1 MFRQANTC
9 ARVSWTLFHG
19 SKHQNSM
26 IVAAELIPFW
36 LNLAAG
42 FVMLI
47 CIAGAGISAPWPA
60 LWAASERQ
68 HVLLGGL
75 LALLFLWLLSFQVIA
90 GVWIHLLGVT
100 SLTLIVGWRF
110 TILGATLV
118 LFVFLWWQQQSMLAA
133 PLAWLF
139 SVLVPATTTRLLV
152 HFLRIHA
159 LRNLFVYMLG
169 AGFGGGLLS
178 VLVLGILALPTFWV
192 IGQPEWITLSL
203 DNWAFILLLMF
214 PEGFINGMLVTA
226 FTVFYPDVVKTFNED
241 FYLK

>member
-1 MFRQANTC
+1 M
-9 ARVSWTLFHG
+9 
-19 SKHQNSM
+19 
-26 IVAAELIPFW
+26 
-36 LNLAAG
+36 
-42 FVMLI
+42 
-47 CIAGAGISAPWPA
+47 
-60 LWAASERQ
+60 
-68 HVLLGGL
+68 LLGGL

-226 FTVFYPDVVKTFNED
+226 FTVFYPDVVKSFNED

>member
-1 MFRQANTC
+1 
-9 ARVSWTLFHG
+9 
-19 SKHQNSM
+19 M
-26 IVAAELIPFW
+26 IVAADLIPFW
-36 LNLAAG
+36 LNFIAG
-42 FVMLI
+42 FVMLA
-47 CIAGAGISAPWPA
+47 CVTWAAIAAPWTA

-68 HVLLGGL
+68 HVFLGGL

-100 SLTLIVGWRF
+100 SLTLIVGWRL
-110 TILGATLV
+110 TIVGATLV
-118 LFVFLWWQQQSMLAA
+118 LLVFLGWQQQSLLAA

-152 HFLRIHA
+152 HFLRTRA

-192 IGQPEWITLSL
+192 MGESEWLDL
-203 DNWAFILLLMF
+203 AVDNWAFILLLMF

-226 FTVFYPDVVKTFNED
+226 FTVFYPDVVKTFNDD
-241 FYLK
+241 FYLR